1 MYSGELA
8 RLAGVSGDT
17 IRFYERS
24 GLLPAA
30 PRSASGYRI
39 FPREAL
45 RRVQLVRSALG
56 IGFSVRELAD
66 IFSERDRGGAPC
78 RQVRKLVARKLAT
91 VETQLRELHLWRTEL
106 RRTLAQWDVRLRR
119 TPRGKQ
125 ARLLEAFAAVHPKD
139 RVRSSNHRAA
149 RGNRKWEKRR

>member
-39 FPREAL
+39 FPRHAL
-45 RRVQLVRSALG
+45 RRVQVIRSALD

-66 IFSERDRGGAPC
+66 VFAVQDEVAAAIAGVLQAKNDRS
-78 RQVRKLVARKLAT
+78 
-91 VETQLRELHLWRTEL
+91 
-106 RRTLAQWDVRLRR
+106 
-119 TPRGKQ
+119 
-125 ARLLEAFAAVHPKD
+125 
-139 RVRSSNHRAA
+139 RSSRSCE
-149 RGNRKWEKRR
+149 R